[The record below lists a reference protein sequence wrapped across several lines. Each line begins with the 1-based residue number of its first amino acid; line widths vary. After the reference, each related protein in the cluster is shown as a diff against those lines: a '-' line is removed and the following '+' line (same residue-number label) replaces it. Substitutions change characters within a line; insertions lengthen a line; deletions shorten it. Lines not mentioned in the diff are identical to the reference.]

1 MEMQEY
7 DDIIRRLVMIA
18 AHQDVIN
25 ERQDIINSKQDITN
39 ARLTTAI
46 ERLEGILVAIRDILN
61 RGNGR

>member
-7 DDIIRRLVMIA
+7 DEILRRLVTIA
-18 AHQDVIN
+18 VHQDAIN
-25 ERQDIINSKQDITN
+25 EKQDITN

-46 ERLEGILVAIRDILN
+46 ERLEGILAAIRDILN